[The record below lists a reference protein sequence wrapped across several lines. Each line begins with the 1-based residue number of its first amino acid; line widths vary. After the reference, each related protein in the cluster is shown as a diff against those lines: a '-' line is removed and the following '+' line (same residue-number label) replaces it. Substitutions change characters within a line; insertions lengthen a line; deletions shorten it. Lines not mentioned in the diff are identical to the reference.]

1 LEVVQEKSIDQ
12 SEIGR
17 TCAKLCRK
25 RVGDLKQIKLLAGS
39 ASISTAERYLGTE
52 QDFISAVNDNLGL
65 ER

>member
-1 LEVVQEKSIDQ
+1 MR
-12 SEIGR
+12 R

-25 RVGDLKQIKLLAGS
+25 RVGDLEHLKILAGS
-39 ASISTAERYLGTE
+39 CVDPTTERLGAE